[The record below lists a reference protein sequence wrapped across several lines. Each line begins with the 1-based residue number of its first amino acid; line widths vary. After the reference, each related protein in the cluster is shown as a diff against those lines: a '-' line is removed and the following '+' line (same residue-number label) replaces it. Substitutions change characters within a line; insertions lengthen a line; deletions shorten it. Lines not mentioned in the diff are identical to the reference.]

1 METLNSSWPCDGGMS
16 NQCIQEEFM
25 NLDAIQNIMNIVIH
39 FIVDYYNQKK
49 MQFRIIDALFD
60 PKAKINWFFNH
71 AYVHFSYY

>member
-1 METLNSSWPCDGGMS
+1 MYPRRIYELGCNSK
-16 NQCIQEEFM
+16 
-25 NLDAIQNIMNIVIH
+25 
-39 FIVDYYNQKK
+39 YYQHCKSFHSGLLESEK